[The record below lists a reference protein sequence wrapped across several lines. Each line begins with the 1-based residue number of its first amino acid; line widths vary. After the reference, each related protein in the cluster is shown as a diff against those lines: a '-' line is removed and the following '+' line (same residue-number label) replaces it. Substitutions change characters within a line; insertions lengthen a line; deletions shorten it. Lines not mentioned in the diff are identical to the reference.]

1 MAVAS
6 SAGTPHPCRGL
17 SVIGGSGASDPTA
30 VGSAVGGSADVG
42 YATTTKNQL
51 AKTTALSTAGKRGS
65 IQEADRVEE
74 VVMNASARS
83 TRSQTSQ
90 TSSRTTQPNPSTESE
105 WAAFD
110 VGRDGPKLPK
120 GTVLELPGRGELF
133 VRDTGERVGVPTV
146 VLLHGWGATVDLN
159 FFRTYSDLATKYRV
173 VAFDMRGHG
182 RGLRPRAF
190 FRLEDCADDVIA
202 VADALGIDKVIP
214 IGYSMGGVVAQLVA
228 HRHPGRVAGLVLCAT
243 SKKFRSTGR
252 DRLLWDTSMSLAAAA
267 ITLTPAGLRTNLLG
281 KFLLVRK
288 EPGTPQWMLD
298 EIARTDPA
306 LVVQAGLAIGR
317 FDATSW
323 IGELG
328 IDGSSGIPASVVIM
342 QHDNTVSTPRQ
353 RKLAA
358 ALSGATSFEVNAD
371 HRAAVN
377 NPELFNPA
385 LLAALASVVGKR
397 ASR

>member
-1 MAVAS
+1 M
-6 SAGTPHPCRGL
+6 
-17 SVIGGSGASDPTA
+17 SVIGNGAAAPFVEESTGQPNTKKKASIQPALRAEEVAMNPSAKYGASA
-30 VGSAVGGSADVG
+30 AL
-42 YATTTKNQL
+42 TTPKE
-51 AKTTALSTAGKRGS
+51 LSS
-65 IQEADRVEE
+65 E
-74 VVMNASARS
+74 
-83 TRSQTSQ
+83 SQW
-90 TSSRTTQPNPSTESE
+90 SS
-105 WAAFD
+105 FD
-110 VGRDGPKLPK
+110 VGPDGPNLPD
-120 GTVLELPGRGELF
+120 GQVLNLPGRGQLF
-133 VRDTGERVGVPTV
+133 VRDTGARRGVATV

-159 FFRTYSDLATKYRV
+159 FFRTYSDLAKQYRV

-202 VADALGIDKVIP
+202 VADALGIDQVIP

-228 HRHPGRVAGLVLCAT
+228 HRHAPRVAGLVLCAT
-243 SKKFRSTGR
+243 SEKFRSTGR
-252 DRLLWDTSMSLAAAA
+252 ERMLWDTSMSLAAAA
-267 ITLTPAGLRTNLLG
+267 LTLTPAGLRTNLLG

-288 EPGTPQWMLD
+288 EPGTPKWMLD

-328 IDGSSGIPASVVIM
+328 SNGSSGIPASVVIM
-342 QHDNTVSTPRQ
+342 QHDQTISTSRQ

-377 NPELFNPA
+377 KPELFNPA
-385 LLAALASVVGKR
+385 LLAALASVTGKR
-397 ASR
+397 

>member
-1 MAVAS
+1 MPMIALTAVTPGELRHTSGSKPSWSLIGSRVNKPTNISKMAS
-6 SAGTPHPCRGL
+6 IQRGL
-17 SVIGGSGASDPTA
+17 RAEEVVMSTS
-30 VGSAVGGSADVG
+30 VGSAVAQIAEEPSNGS
-42 YATTTKNQL
+42 QW
-51 AKTTALSTAGKRGS
+51 
-65 IQEADRVEE
+65 
-74 VVMNASARS
+74 AS
-83 TRSQTSQ
+83 
-90 TSSRTTQPNPSTESE
+90 
-105 WAAFD
+105 FD
-110 VGRDGPKLPK
+110 EGPDGPNLPA
-120 GTVLELPGRGELF
+120 GRLLDLPGRGQLF
-133 VRDTGERVGVPTV
+133 VRDTGARRDAATV

-159 FFRTYSDLATKYRV
+159 FFRTYGDLAKQYRV

-202 VADALGIDKVIP
+202 VADALGIEHVIP

-228 HRHPGRVAGLVLCAT
+228 HRHPARVAGLVLCAT

-252 DRLLWDTSMSLAAAA
+252 ERKLWDTSMSLAAAA
-267 ITLTPAGLRTNLLG
+267 LTLTPAGLRTNLLG

-288 EPGTPQWMLD
+288 EPGTPKWMLD
-298 EIARTDPA
+298 ELARTDPA

-317 FDATSW
+317 YDATSW

-328 IDGSSGIPASVVIM
+328 IAGTSGIPASVVIM
-342 QHDNTVSTPRQ
+342 QHDQTISTPRQ

-358 ALSGATSFEVNAD
+358 ALSGATSFEVDAD

-385 LLAALASVVGKR
+385 LLAALASVTGKL
-397 ASR
+397 

>member
-1 MAVAS
+1 M
-6 SAGTPHPCRGL
+6 
-17 SVIGGSGASDPTA
+17 SVIGSAAGNTFGEAAPLASK
-30 VGSAVGGSADVG
+30 SAKNSSIRSALR
-42 YATTTKNQL
+42 A
-51 AKTTALSTAGKRGS
+51 
-65 IQEADRVEE
+65 EE
-74 VVMNASARS
+74 KVMDASARPVES
-83 TRSQTSQ
+83 IETLE
-90 TSSRTTQPNPSTESE
+90 TESSVE
-105 WAAFD
+105 LANESQWASFD
-110 VGRDGPKLPK
+110 VGPDGPKLPA
-120 GTVLELPGRGELF
+120 GQMIDLPGRGQLF
-133 VRDTGERVGVPTV
+133 VRDTGARRGVSTV
-146 VLLHGWGATVDLN
+146 VMLHGWGATVDLN
-159 FFRTYSDLATKYRV
+159 FFRTYKDLAKKYRV
-173 VAFDMRGHG
+173 VAFDTRGHG

-202 VADALGIDKVIP
+202 VADALGIEQVIP

-228 HRHPGRVAGLVLCAT
+228 HRHPARVAGVVLCAT
-243 SKKFRSTGR
+243 SEKFRSSGR
-252 DRLLWDTSMSLAAAA
+252 ERKLWDTSMSLAAAA
-267 ITLTPAGLRTNLLG
+267 LTLTPSGLRTNLLG

-298 EIARTDPA
+298 ELGRTDPA

-328 IDGSSGIPASVVIM
+328 INGSSGIAASVVIM
-342 QHDNTVSTPRQ
+342 QQDQTISTARQ

-385 LLAALASVVGKR
+385 LLLALASVTAKR
-397 ASR
+397 KS